1 FNGSLAQIMRLLVGL
16 PYSSPG
22 AIPRQL
28 KYFYTM
34 AESLI
39 LEPRRER
46 SFPRSVKPRPQRYA
60 RNKKAVHLK

>member
-1 FNGSLAQIMRLLVGL
+1 

-28 KYFYTM
+28 QNFYSM
-34 AESLI
+34 SGSLI

-46 SFPRSVKPRPQRYA
+46 SFPRVVKKKPSRYPRKNNA
-60 RNKKAVHLK
+60 AHLK